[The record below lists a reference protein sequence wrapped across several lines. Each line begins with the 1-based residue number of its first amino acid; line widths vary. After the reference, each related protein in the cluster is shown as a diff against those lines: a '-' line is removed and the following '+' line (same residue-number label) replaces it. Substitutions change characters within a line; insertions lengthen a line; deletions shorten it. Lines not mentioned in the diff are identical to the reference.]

1 MSKVTSTNINEPWNS
16 QLSSSIHS
24 PGVEHVGEQ
33 EIRLQVMEE
42 LLVLV
47 LENGESLVDFGDQ
60 IPRSVGVEA
69 LYSFWQ
75 PNLFTWELDN
85 VGSNSVAAVTVA
97 IDRALENGG
106 SGCGGDYGDIN
117 TMNGK
122 EPSYVYYGNE
132 VTG

>member
-1 MSKVTSTNINEPWNS
+1 MFNCVLRRVSKVTSTNINEPWNS

-33 EIRLQVMEE
+33 GIRLQVMEE

-85 VGSNSVAAVTVA
+85 VGSNS
-97 IDRALENGG
+97 
-106 SGCGGDYGDIN
+106 
-117 TMNGK
+117 
-122 EPSYVYYGNE
+122 
-132 VTG
+132 